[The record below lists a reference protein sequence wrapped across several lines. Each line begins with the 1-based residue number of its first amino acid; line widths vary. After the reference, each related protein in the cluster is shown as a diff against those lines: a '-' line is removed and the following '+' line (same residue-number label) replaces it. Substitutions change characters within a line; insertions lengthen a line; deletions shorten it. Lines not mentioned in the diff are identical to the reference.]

1 MTGTVT
7 KSRTVGFVSFL
18 FFSLPPTRGT
28 RSKHFYIRKKEEEEE
43 GEDTARE
50 KV

>member
-28 RSKHFYIRKKEEEEE
+28 RSKHFYIRKKEEEEK